1 MHSHRTREPRQADI
15 RTSHLVPAGN
25 PQSETSD
32 LRLPEAAS
40 PRPSSEGCSDWL
52 GATRTGRGRSR
63 FGLMRYR
70 SATVADSHGL
80 PCCCRVMSK
89 ERVTESRKLR
99 MNSVSTV
106 LCQVTNRAA
115 EVSGR
120 AQKRDKNCP
129 GIPLRRIRV
138 QGAVR
143 SLRGVRHPILVVD
156 LEGKSRLA
164 RSAELRLR
172 TCGGAGV
179 RMA

>member
-1 MHSHRTREPRQADI
+1 M
-15 RTSHLVPAGN
+15 
-25 PQSETSD
+25 
-32 LRLPEAAS
+32 LRLARRDAHGARAFEVWTDALPQRNCGRFA
-40 PRPSSEGCSDWL
+40 RPSL
-52 GATRTGRGRSR
+52 
-63 FGLMRYR
+63 L
-70 SATVADSHGL
+70 L
-80 PCCCRVMSK
+80 PSYLK

-115 EVSGR
+115 VVSGR
-120 AQKRDKNCP
+120 AHRKDIQCP

-156 LEGKSRLA
+156 LEGKSRIA

-172 TCGGAGV
+172 TCGGEGV